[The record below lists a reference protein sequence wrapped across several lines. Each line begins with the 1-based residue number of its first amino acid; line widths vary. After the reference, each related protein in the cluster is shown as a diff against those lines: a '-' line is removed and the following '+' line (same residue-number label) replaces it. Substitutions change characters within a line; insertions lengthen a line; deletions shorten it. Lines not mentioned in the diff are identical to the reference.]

1 MNNLIV
7 LCAKC
12 HDEHHAGKL
21 KIGKIK
27 QTSEGEVREIE
38 VMDEEKKKKSSKWKN
53 EELGIIHSYL
63 KKYTTL
69 GLKRIMFDLEQNE
82 DIKISEASLRSMRKE
97 LV

>member
-1 MNNLIV
+1 
-7 LCAKC
+7 
-12 HDEHHAGKL
+12 
-21 KIGKIK
+21 
-27 QTSEGEVREIE
+27 
-38 VMDEEKKKKSSKWKN
+38 MDEEKKKKSSKWKN